1 MTQIDHLKH
10 FIARRKWEA
19 LEAMYNTTRV
29 TIWAGI
35 RNNQRP
41 ESIAPNDWEDILH
54 YREEWHKA
62 NNELRR
68 LRDEAEN
75 CK

>member
-1 MTQIDHLKH
+1 MTQLDHLKH
-10 FIARRKWEA
+10 FMARRKLKV

-29 TIWAGI
+29 TIWQGL
-35 RNNQRP
+35 RDNCRP
-41 ESIAPNDWEDILH
+41 ASIAPDDWEDIIH

-68 LRDEAEN
+68 LRDE
-75 CK
+75 